1 LEKTQFEF
9 KKSGICIYFV
19 LYLKTHAPIFGDIG
33 TDFRGGDRFPVSG
46 VGVSVRSG
54 AECFGFREGI
64 DMARLFLFTDEPVQ
78 AKGLEIALSSAS
90 EFELV
95 AVCGEASQLVET
107 MESSRPDLLLMDL
120 IPELTFGVLVDLQRR
135 FPGSRIVLWVRSI
148 STEMA
153 YQSIEHGV
161 RGILR
166 KTLPPE
172 TLVKCLR
179 MVHEGG
185 LWFEEALKTS
195 FLSVRTISLTRRES
209 QLVSLLSQ
217 GLKNKEIA
225 ASLFISEGTVK
236 VYLSR
241 LFHKL
246 GVKDRFELALYGLKN
261 MPAGEGLFEMPQSRP
276 VQQPQR
282 KQAAQAQLL
291 RSLVLER
298 PALKVRGPGGI
309 FES

>member
-1 LEKTQFEF
+1 
-9 KKSGICIYFV
+9 
-19 LYLKTHAPIFGDIG
+19 
-33 TDFRGGDRFPVSG
+33 
-46 VGVSVRSG
+46 
-54 AECFGFREGI
+54 
-64 DMARLFLFTDEPVQ
+64 MARLFLFTDEPVQ
-78 AKGLEIALSSAS
+78 AKGLEIALSSAG

-95 AVCGEASQLVET
+95 AVCGEASQLAEI

-166 KTLPPE
+166 KTLPQE

-261 MPAGEGLFEMPQSRP
+261 MPAGEGLFEMPQPRP

-282 KQAAQAQLL
+282 KEAAQAQLL

-298 PALKVRGPGGI
+298 PALKVRGPGSI